1 MKKIFYILTIVLFLA
16 SCAKEDT
23 GFLNEPKPTDE
34 LFNVTPEQAITG
46 TYGAYRDFYGG
57 GHDVGTAKAFFL
69 GADVMARDLQVP
81 DFNWY
86 IFEHRWD
93 VVTIPN
99 ARRNNYVWDMC
110 YELAFHANAT
120 LHQCEAF
127 PGNTSADL
135 LNKIKGES
143 LALRALAHFDLIR
156 HFQFTY
162 AKNPNAPGIPLSID
176 LSGEHKGRGTV
187 AEVYNQ
193 IYADLQAAIPLLAA
207 NSYVN
212 DSKYRLNQNVAKGIL
227 ARVALEKQD
236 YALAAQ
242 MANEARQGYALM
254 SETTY
259 KAGFNDLAN
268 TEWMWGFPFKSEENW
283 GFASFYSFIDHDRTA
298 GYKDIYV
305 NSAFRDLFSDSDY
318 RKSLIVAS
326 ATPTTNG
333 KQWRTR
339 KFRDTSDLT
348 GSMLL
353 MRAAEMYLIE
363 AEALAH
369 SNLAGAKT
377 LLHNFQLTRDASA
390 TLSTAATKELFI
402 EEVLVER
409 RKELYGELGTDY
421 FDLKRHQ
428 KSMQR
433 VGNATRAVVGYVVFD
448 VIPATTNKWNLLIP
462 QTEIDRNDVLTEA
475 DQNPVD

>member
-1 MKKIFYILTIVLFLA
+1 MKKIFFILTTVFLLA
-16 SCAKEDT
+16 SCANEDT
-23 GFLNEPKPTDE
+23 DFLNDPKPSDE
-34 LFNVTPEQAITG
+34 LFDASPDQALIG
-46 TYGAYRDFYGG
+46 TLGAYRDFYGG

-69 GADVMARDLQVP
+69 GADVMGRDLQVP

-120 LHQCEAF
+120 LKQIEF
-127 PGNTSADL
+127 SPGNTPPSRLAI
-135 LNKIKGES
+135 IKGS
-143 LALRALAHFDLIR
+143 ALALRALAHYDLIR
-156 HFQFTY
+156 SFQFTY
-162 AKNPNAPGIPLSID
+162 AKNPNLPGVPLSID

-187 AEVYNQ
+187 QEVYNQ
-193 IYADLQAAIPLLAA
+193 IYADLQAAIPLLPE
-207 NSYVN
+207 NSYLDN
-212 DSKYRLNQNVAKGIL
+212 QKFHLNKNIAKGIL

-259 KAGFNDLAN
+259 KAGFNDIAN
-268 TEWMWGFPFKSEENW
+268 TEWMWGFPFKVDENW
-283 GFASFYSFIDHDRTA
+283 GYASFYSFIDHERTA

-353 MRAAEMYLIE
+353 MRSAEMYLIE

-369 SNLAGAKT
+369 SNLAAAKT

-421 FDLKRHQ
+421 FDMKRHQ

-433 VGNATRAVVGYVVFD
+433 VGNATRAVVGYGVFD
-448 VIPATTNKWNLLIP
+448 VIPATSNKWNFLIP

-475 DQNPVD
+475 DQNPL